1 METET
6 GSGPSRVQEALQR
19 LGIRPSVWER
29 YRPRGDARERDG
41 AGTPMQAL
49 RVDGSSVYLE
59 GPIIP
64 ADDEWF
70 FKWLGITAYVTANLV
85 RAALDKIEGEA
96 TLVINSPGG
105 DVFEASSIVDGLIE
119 RRGKGQVV
127 NARVAGL
134 AASAAASLLLYAKR
148 VECSPLSMVMLHRA
162 WSFAMGNSAELTA
175 TANLLA
181 KVDRQL
187 AGEMAKRTGKSED
200 EAMAILAGPDGQDGT
215 WYSASE
221 AVDAGFADA
230 VAGEDPPEPDMG
242 EGMTRR

>member
-1 METET
+1 M
-6 GSGPSRVQEALQR
+6 
-19 LGIRPSVWER
+19 
-29 YRPRGDARERDG
+29 DG
-41 AGTPMQAL
+41 G
-49 RVDGSSVYLE
+49 SVYLE

-70 FKWLGITAYVTANLV
+70 YKWLGISAYVTANLV
-85 RAALDKIEGEA
+85 RAALDKVEGEA

-187 AGEMAKRTGKSED
+187 AGEMAKRTGVSEE

-215 WYSASE
+215 WYSAKE

-242 EGMTRR
+242 EGDDEEMMDRMRQRLRASFR